1 MTLLEHLSSIKD
13 PRSVSGR
20 RIQLP
25 EFLAISILSYICGN
39 IGYRGISRFG
49 KDNYQLFQKE
59 FELKHPMPSHETV
72 RQIFNS
78 IDVDSFINCFNDWAL
93 SLYPK
98 NKFSWICGDGKA
110 LASTVDKS
118 LPKFQKFEAV
128 LSLFCQESE
137 LTLYIE
143 KYSNEK
149 KSEIFVLQDISEIF
163 KCENSIITLDAL
175 HTQKKH

>member
-1 MTLLEHLSSIKD
+1 MTLLEHLSQVKD
-13 PRSVSGR
+13 PRRVSGR

-25 EFLAISILSYICGN
+25 EFLAISILSYVCGN

-49 KDNYQLFQKE
+49 KNNYELFQKA
-59 FELKHPMPSHETV
+59 FSLKHPMPSHETV

-78 IDVDSFINCFNDWAL
+78 IDVDSFINCFNNWAEGF
-93 SLYPK
+93 YPK
-98 NKFSWICGDGKA
+98 TKFSWISGDGKA

-118 LPKFQKFEAV
+118 LPKFQKFEAI

-137 LTLYIE
+137 LVLHIQ

-149 KSEIFVLQDISEIF
+149 KSEIFVLEDVLDFFNS
-163 KCENSIITLDAL
+163 ENSIIRLDAL